1 MTRSRLRWLLPAG
14 LVAALLAVVL
24 AVGPGSRPVDS
35 FQGAN
40 EFQLWVSG
48 TVIEN
53 DGDSAGITITV
64 SPAETQASAIRG
76 SLAFDPD
83 FVDFESCDA
92 IVQWVSCNEPTPG
105 TILFEAVTAT
115 QWDRPTDLLRVNVT
129 GRGLVEPSFLD
140 ITIEQGLAASTAELS
155 GNAIDAKIG
164 PLQPGDV
171 TCNATVDV
179 TDAMVIAQYDAGTR
193 ENAES
198 CPIIDPATQLNL
210 GAADFNGDAKADVV
224 DALLIAQ
231 CSVGITNP
239 FCAG

>member
-1 MTRSRLRWLLPAG
+1 MNPSQLRWFLPVLIVGALVATG
-14 LVAALLAVVL
+14 LVLGA
-24 AVGPGSRPVDS
+24 GSRPVDS

-53 DGDSAGITITV
+53 DGDSAAITITV
-64 SPAETQASAIRG
+64 APAETQASAIRG
-76 SLAFDPD
+76 SLAFDAA
-83 FVDFESCDA
+83 FVDFQSCDA
-92 IVQWVSCNEPTPG
+92 LVQWVSCNEPSPG
-105 TILFEAVTAT
+105 VILFEAVTAT
-115 QWDRPTDLLRVNVT
+115 QWDRSTDLLRVNVT

-155 GNAIDAKIG
+155 GNAVDANIG

-171 TCNATVDV
+171 TCNASVDV
-179 TDAMVIAQYDAGTR
+179 TDAMVIAQFDAGTR
-193 ENAES
+193 EGS
-198 CPIIDPATQLNL
+198 TRCPITDPATQLNL
-210 GAADFNGDAKADVV
+210 NAADFNGDERTDVV

-239 FCAG
+239 FCGG